1 MCRIYEDMIL
11 EKIPSTRYEVLNA
24 QYEDEQLKLTEE
36 LKEIEKKI
44 KKYNSEKDGIN
55 KFIKLIGK
63 YDTFEELTTYMINE
77 FIEKVI
83 VYERD
88 IKGSATSPQQVDI
101 YFNFIGNYR
110 PPQEELSEEERQK
123 LAEEECKR
131 EERRIKLH
139 NNYLK
144 RKWKAKRI

>member
-88 IKGSATSPQQVDI
+88 IKGSATS
-101 YFNFIGNYR
+101 YKN
-110 PPQEELSEEERQK
+110 
-123 LAEEECKR
+123 
-131 EERRIKLH
+131 
-139 NNYLK
+139 LK
-144 RKWKAKRI
+144 KKIVKTI